1 MADLLTASQHIANLA
16 DRHISIGTYPYN
28 MLAISKQ
35 ATPMIAYMAILLR
48 LRGSG
53 QSQHSLRYRF
63 TPPQSAAFGYP
74 DVLSSGYV
82 NHDASSDMLT
92 ELLKAS
98 HNLVVYRSLLED
110 PDLDDVFIWL
120 LNHATDPVYMD
131 GVVTRTPLA
140 QDAPLEAL
148 ESGDEPLQS
157 RIAVYQ
163 REAAA
168 CLAYLQQHAFSSPR
182 TAAIAHQ
189 WFYKCHLGFEPGT
202 KHQSL
207 RTWRHSPWD

>member
-1 MADLLTASQHIANLA
+1 
-16 DRHISIGTYPYN
+16 
-28 MLAISKQ
+28 MLAELTQ
-35 ATPMIAYMAILLR
+35 ASY
-48 LRGSG
+48 
-53 QSQHSLRYRF
+53 
-63 TPPQSAAFGYP
+63 
-74 DVLSSGYV
+74 
-82 NHDASSDMLT
+82 
-92 ELLKAS
+92 
-98 HNLVVYRSLLED
+98 NLVVYRSLLED
-110 PDLDDVFIWL
+110 PNLDDVFTWL

-131 GVVTRTPLA
+131 SVVMRTPVA

-148 ESGDEPLQS
+148 GSGDEPLQS

-189 WFYKCHLGFEPGT
+189 WFYKCHLGFAPGT